1 MLLKTSNGKPIKFFF
16 LTKSMLDVLV
26 SQSIPLQD
34 VFKISAYDQ
43 KLTENEIATILKFQ
57 TVIAHKL
64 SVHPALSDS
73 SFGEGFHG
81 QVVKQAFNAIGSETL
96 HDIYNQT
103 KCFSSIEGGLNT
115 VIVVFHNEGTESP
128 PESCL
133 VSKTFSGAL
142 LETIFARVGYLEAHY
157 GKAVKPVV
165 GEVSL
170 AEVYKLVG
178 IENV

>member
-1 MLLKTSNGKPIKFFF
+1 MLLKTSNGKPIKFFY
-16 LTKSMLDVLV
+16 LTKDMLDVLV
-26 SQSIPLQD
+26 SQAIPLQD

-43 KLTENEIATILKFQ
+43 KLTENEIAGILKFQ
-57 TVIAHKL
+57 TVVADKL
-64 SVHPALSDS
+64 SSHASIDDS

-81 QVVKQAFNAIGSETL
+81 QMIKQAFNAIGSESLREVYTK
-96 HDIYNQT
+96 T

-115 VIVVFHNEGTESP
+115 VIIVFHDNETETA
-128 PESCL
+128 PEGCL

-165 GEVSL
+165 GEFSL
-170 AEVYKLVG
+170 ADVYKLVG
-178 IENV
+178 IENA